1 LKVLDKYKM
10 TLLGAQLFAPIAPMR
25 RVEQQVLQPKHVID
39 KVDWF
44 DKLREVRVE
53 KHDLNLLVMDYFVK
67 QGYAE
72 AAEAFQAES
81 RTEPVSIGNKVVRV
95 DLATLASRTAVR
107 DAVHKGDVMRAIQML
122 DQLDPQILGERPELC
137 FALQQERLVGLIQC
151 APDDPKPPNPKPLN
165 SKP

>member
-1 LKVLDKYKM
+1 
-10 TLLGAQLFAPIAPMR
+10 MR

-165 SKP
+165 PKPSTLNPKP